1 MNGRKHLLEPLAQ
14 CRSLLQRF
22 KAARSLTNT
31 KLLHA
36 RIVVTGLLPTSGSSA
51 AAKVL
56 SNLALAY
63 ALCGHAPHAA
73 ALFDGLPERSPPLC
87 NALIRMYNLCGRHR
101 EALRVF
107 VGMLGPGRCPP
118 DNFTYTFVCKACGE
132 LSLLDVGFAVHG
144 KVFAAGFD
152 SDAFVQNALLALYM
166 NCGQMAAARKVFD
179 EMQERTVVSWNTM
192 ISGYFKNSYAGEAV
206 MIFKLMMNTGVEPD
220 SATVVSVLPACGNLK
235 ELDLG
240 KYVHTIVEE
249 KGLGNKN
256 IAVSNALLDMYA
268 KCGRMDEA
276 EAVIREM
283 DKRDVVTW
291 SAMINGY
298 VLNGDVR
305 KALDNCLLMQF
316 DGVKPNPVTIS
327 SLLSAC
333 GSSFLLKL
341 GRCLHGW
348 SVRQKLESDLLIE
361 TALIDMYAKCKRV
374 DVSFHVLARALQKR
388 TAPWNA
394 ILSGCVHNGLAKEAI
409 QAFKHM
415 LIEEVEPNLATVNS
429 LLPAYAIL
437 ADVQQAMNIHGYV
450 ARSGWVIN
458 VEIITG
464 LIDVYTKCGHLESA
478 HRLFNDIP
486 RNEKDIVVWS
496 VIIAGYGM
504 HGHGEAAVLLFKE
517 MVHSGVHPN
526 EVTFTSVLHACSH
539 AGLVEEGLDLFNFM
553 LDNNPVTPHFDHYT
567 CIVDLLGRA
576 GRLQEAYDLIKA
588 MPFKPNHA
596 VWGALLGACVIHENV
611 ELGEIAAKWLFELEP
626 ENTGNYVL
634 LAKIYSALGRW
645 KDAEDIRHMMK
656 KIGLRKAPAHSL
668 V

>member
-1 MNGRKHLLEPLAQ
+1 MNGRKHLLKPLAQ

-22 KAARSLTNT
+22 KATRSLTST

-36 RIVVTGLLPTSGSSA
+36 RIIVSGLLSTSGSTA
-51 AAKVL
+51 PVL
-56 SNLALAY
+56 SNLALTY
-63 ALCGHAPHAA
+63 ALCGHVPHAA
-73 ALFDGLPERSPPLC
+73 ALFDELPVRSPSLC
-87 NALIRMYNLCGRHR
+87 NALIRMYNLCGRHY
-101 EALRVF
+101 EALYVF
-107 VGMLGPGRCPP
+107 VRMLASGWCPP
-118 DNFTYTFVCKACGE
+118 DYFTYTFVCKACSD

-152 SDAFVQNALLALYM
+152 ADTFVQNALLALYM
-166 NCGQMAAARKVFD
+166 NCGAMGAARKVFD
-179 EMQERTVVSWNTM
+179 EMHERTVVSWNTM
-192 ISGYFKNSYAGEAV
+192 ISGYFKNSYSGEAV
-206 MIFKLMMNTGVEPD
+206 MLFKLMMSAGVEPD

-240 KYVHTIVEE
+240 KCVHNIVEE

-276 EAVIREM
+276 QAVFHEM

-298 VLNGDVR
+298 ALNGDVG
-305 KALDNCLLMQF
+305 KALNNCRLMQF

-333 GSSFLLKL
+333 SSSFLLKL
-341 GRCLHGW
+341 GRCFHGW
-348 SVRQKLESDLLIE
+348 SMRQKLESDVTIE

-374 DVSFHVLARALQKR
+374 DVSFHVLARALQKK

-394 ILSGCVHNGLAKEAI
+394 VLSGCVHNGLAKEAI
-409 QAFKHM
+409 QAFKQM
-415 LIEEVEPNLATVNS
+415 LIKEIEPNLATVNS

-437 ADVQQAMNIHGYV
+437 ADLQQAMNIHGYV
-450 ARSGWVIN
+450 ARSGLVRN

-464 LIDVYTKCGHLESA
+464 LIDIYAKCGRLESA

-496 VIIAGYGM
+496 VIVAGYGM

-517 MVHSGVHPN
+517 MVHSGVNPN

-553 LDNNPVTPHFDHYT
+553 LHNNPVKPHFDHYT
-567 CIVDLLGRA
+567 CMVDLLGRA
-576 GRLQEAYDLIKA
+576 GRLQEAYGLIRT